1 MKKNNKY
8 YKEISVIG
16 AGAWGTALSEVISRQ
31 GNKVN
36 LWAREDNVVKSINT
50 SNTNDLYLPN
60 IKLSELISAHN
71 DFSGVLNCDLMLMVT
86 PAQFM
91 RSILNDIKDNLHET
105 IPIVLCSKGIET
117 KTLNLM
123 SEIAEAI
130 IPNNPLAVLSGPSF
144 AIDVVNNKPTAVTL
158 ACKDPNI
165 GKNIADSISLPEF
178 RPYLSEDVIG
188 AQIGGATKNVIA
200 IAAGVVQGQNLGDSA
215 RAAIIARGYSEINR
229 LAVAL
234 GGQEETLSGLSGMG
248 DLLLTCN
255 SVTSRNFSLG
265 IKLGQGLSTE
275 EATNNLSS
283 VAEGMYSA
291 KAIDKLSNKL
301 GIEMPITNAVNDL
314 IEKNR
319 SVDKII
325 DNLLSRPIKKEK

>member
-1 MKKNNKY
+1 MNKNNKY
-8 YKEISVIG
+8 YKKISVIG
-16 AGAWGTALSEVISRQ
+16 AGAWGTALAEVISRQ
-31 GNKVN
+31 GSKVN
-36 LWAREDNVVKSINT
+36 LWAREDSVVNSINT
-50 SNTNDLYLPN
+50 SNTNDLYLPS
-60 IKLSELISAHN
+60 IKLSEHIIAHK
-71 DFSGVLNCDLMLMVT
+71 DLSDVLDCDLILMVT

-91 RSILNDIKDNLHET
+91 RPILNDIKDNLHKT
-105 IPIVLCSKGIET
+105 IPIVLCSKGIEIE
-117 KTLNLM
+117 TLNLM

-158 ACKDPNI
+158 ACKDSNI
-165 GKNIADSISLPEF
+165 GKNIADSISLPKF

-200 IAAGVVQGQNLGDSA
+200 IAAGVVEGQNLGDSA
-215 RAAIIARGYSEINR
+215 RAATIARGYTEINR

-234 GGQEETLSGLSGMG
+234 GGKEETLSGLSGMG

-255 SVTSRNFSLG
+255 SKTSRNFSLG
-265 IKLGQGLSTE
+265 IKLGQGLSVN

-291 KAIDKLSNKL
+291 RAIDKLSNKL
-301 GIEMPITNAVNDL
+301 SVDMPITNAVNDL

-319 SVDKII
+319 SLDEII
-325 DNLLSRPIKKEK
+325 DDLLSRPLKKEK